1 MKTFIHKILMVLA
14 VLAMCVGCETTEGTT
29 DTSTQADGGSQDT
42 SGETSGDVINFDDV
56 AEWKDVNIVN
66 TGYATFEA
74 TTPDGKPASFYN
86 CSFCSCEGLDATVI
100 PTGTACASAAVEN
113 TLTYTYYG
121 LALYANL
128 GGETWHFRTIRK
140 NYLFV
145 DWVYKVKGVKT
156 KSEVAPYT
164 SDWTRVGAWGYAPN
178 GIYLDSSDGK
188 KIPITTS
195 VKDDKV
201 FMTFST
207 FEVWVTGHTIVATD
221 DSKASGLDLTGT
233 ISEDGS
239 LIKYHWTGGSSGEWS
254 DDTLTRQ

>member
-29 DTSTQADGGSQDT
+29 DTSTQTDGGSQDT
-42 SGETSGDVINFDDV
+42 SGETSGDVSNYDDV

-66 TGYATFEA
+66 QGYVAIEA
-74 TTPDGKPASFYN
+74 KSPDGKPVSFYYCN
-86 CSFCSCEGLDATVI
+86 MCDCDAGGVPIDGPCKSFM
-100 PTGTACASAAVEN
+100 EN
-113 TLTYTYYG
+113 TTSYKYFG
-121 LALYANL
+121 IANL
-128 GGETWHFRTIRK
+128 GGGTPVWWGFRAVRE

-145 DWVYKVKGVKT
+145 DWNVKVAGNPNKNTIV
-156 KSEVAPYT
+156 PYT
-164 SDWTRVGAWGYAPN
+164 YDWSGVGSWGYAVN
-178 GIYLDSSDGK
+178 GIYFDSSDGK

-239 LIKYHWTGGSSGEWS
+239 LINYHWAGGSGKWH